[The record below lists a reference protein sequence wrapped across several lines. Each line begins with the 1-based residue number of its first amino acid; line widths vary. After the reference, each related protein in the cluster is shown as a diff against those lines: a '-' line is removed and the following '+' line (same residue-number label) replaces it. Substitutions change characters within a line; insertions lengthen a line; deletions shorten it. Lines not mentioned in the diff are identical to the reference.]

1 MATNS
6 TPSTKKVFSPVGMK
20 LESRSSS
27 LSTATSPSTQLR
39 QEVQSELAKSL
50 IATPVSQST
59 SGSQIR
65 LERWTVRC
73 ASCRLVIE
81 RKEAL
86 KGNVIFTLD
95 RFWHRDHFTCQ
106 RCYQPL
112 GYKKAEFRADTN
124 AKNVP
129 ICLDCY
135 MEANH
140 PPCVVCKKPLTERAL
155 SAFGSLYHKN
165 CFTCTRCNSPFVD
178 GEYYLF
184 KGKPYDVDCYHLK
197 KYESVFNAYV
207 QLQSPA
213 TTAYSSD
220 SSSTVTTSKTNE
232 QDPVIPPEKVKDP
245 SKPPKPE
252 PRDSWIKSS
261 ANAPSTP
268 PIVNPNEQKPKSS

>member
-1 MATNS
+1 MVANS
-6 TPSTKKVFSPVGMK
+6 TAPTKKVFSPVGKK
-20 LESRSSS
+20 LDLRSSS
-27 LSTATSPSTQLR
+27 LSTATCPSTQLR

-50 IATPVSQST
+50 VATPVSQPT
-59 SGSQIR
+59 GGTQIR

-86 KGNVIFTLD
+86 KGNVIYTLD

-106 RCYQPL
+106 RCHQPI
-112 GYKKAEFRADTN
+112 GYKKAEFRPDTN

-155 SAFGSLYHKN
+155 AAFGSLYHKN
-165 CFTCTRCNSPFVD
+165 CFTCTRCSSPFFD

-197 KYESVFNAYV
+197 KYESVFNVYV
-207 QLQSPA
+207 PLQSPA

-232 QDPVIPPEKVKDP
+232 QDPVIPPEKVNDP
-245 SKPPKPE
+245 SKAPKPV

-261 ANAPSTP
+261 TNVPSTP
-268 PIVNPNEQKPKSS
+268 SVANPNEQKPKSS